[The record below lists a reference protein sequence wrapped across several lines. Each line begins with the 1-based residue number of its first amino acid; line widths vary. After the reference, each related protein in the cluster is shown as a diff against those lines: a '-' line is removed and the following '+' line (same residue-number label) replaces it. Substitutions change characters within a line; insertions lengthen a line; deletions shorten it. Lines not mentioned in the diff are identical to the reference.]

1 MEIMKSHLKSYLR
14 FQNLI
19 PGFVEFVD
27 PLSATVVEKNLL
39 LSLLCI
45 KSSSRSEEGQDEH
58 QISP

>member
-27 PLSATVVEKNLL
+27 PLSESVEY
-39 LSLLCI
+39 C
-45 KSSSRSEEGQDEH
+45 
-58 QISP
+58 